1 MIAYMYKSLDV
12 DIYMKILQGF
22 KMSEAFKLKDQNLCS
37 IKPTTVLIRSWNNLD
52 SWYNRLS
59 EYLIKEGYKYDHLC
73 LCVFIRKFECRFT
86 IIIVYV
92 DDMNLIG
99 TPEELLKI
107 AKYFLKKRIWNERF
121 GENKILSQS
130 AIEHKTNGALIH

>member
-1 MIAYMYKSLDV
+1 MD
-12 DIYMKILQGF
+12 
-22 KMSEAFKLKDQNLCS
+22 AFEG
-37 IKPTTVLIRSWNNLD
+37 I
-52 SWYNRLS
+52 
-59 EYLIKEGYKYDHLC
+59 LIKEGDKNDLIYPYA
-73 LCVFIRKFECRFT
+73 FIRKSKFRFA
-86 IIIVYV
+86 IIAFYV
-92 DDMNLIG
+92 SDMNLIG